1 MIEQVL
7 ARWSPA
13 WMELP
18 GVVGTGIGACEE
30 GPCIDIFVEGDGTA
44 LEDRIPAAVEGCPVR
59 LVAVGQVRARS
70 EDPGESH

>member
-13 WMELP
+13 WLDLP
-18 GVVGTGIGACEE
+18 GVVGTGIGVCEE
-30 GPCIDIFVEGDGTA
+30 GPCIDIFVEGDGAA

-59 LVAVGQVRARS
+59 LVAVGQERS
-70 EDPGESH
+70 RPESP

>member
-13 WMELP
+13 WKGLP
-18 GVVGTGIGACEE
+18 GVVGTGIGVCEE
-30 GPCIDIFVEGDGTA
+30 GPCIDIFVEGDGAA

-59 LVAVGQVRARS
+59 IVAVGKGRDRKRN
-70 EDPGESH
+70 PGESH